1 MEKTAAQRF
10 SETADGYARTMAP
23 SLRRM
28 ADEVVRRAELGPGD
42 RVLDLGTGTGTAAAM
57 ARGDG
62 RMVVGVDAAPGM
74 LAIARREVDG
84 VEFVES
90 DFAALP
96 FDAGAFDVVIAVH
109 ALLFAADQRATLA
122 EWVRVTRPGGRLS
135 LSVPGPAEV
144 SPTALYGEIYER
156 YGIDTTARYPTSD
169 ALASVARGAGWIE
182 VEVSADP
189 TTGILLETEAEYRTW
204 RDIGSRG
211 AATADFAP
219 EQNAA
224 LTEEMLAVTPRTDD
238 GGFRIPFGTLY
249 LAARAPDG

>member
-28 ADEVVRRAELGPGD
+28 ADEVVRRAGLRSDE

-62 RMVVGVDAAPGM
+62 RQVTGVDAAPGM

-90 DFAALP
+90 DFASLP
-96 FDAGAFDVVIAVH
+96 FDDGAFDVLLAVH
-109 ALLFAADQRATLA
+109 ALLFATDQRATLA
-122 EWVRVTRPGGRLS
+122 EWLRVTRPGGRLS
-135 LSVPGPAEV
+135 LSVPGPADV
-144 SPTALYGEIYER
+144 TPTALYGQIYER
-156 YGIDTTARYPTSD
+156 YGIDTTGRYPTVDS
-169 ALASVARGAGWIE
+169 LASVARAAGWTD
-182 VEVSADP
+182 VDVRADP
-189 TTGILLETEAEYRTW
+189 TTAILLETDDEYRTW
-204 RDIGSRG
+204 RTIGSRG
-211 AATADFAP
+211 AATADFTA

-224 LTEEMLAVTPRTDD
+224 LTEEMLAVTPRTED

-249 LAARAPDG
+249 LAARAPGG